1 MTVLQEAVGAREL
14 GHAREP
20 GQGVEPR
27 SAGEHPAPGWPALPA
42 PSARPVSSAPAV
54 PPARPVPSARHRKPR
69 RTVPPSLVMAVG
81 TVVSRA
87 TGFVRSAVLVA
98 VLGSGVL
105 ADGYNVANTV
115 PNILFVLLIGGAL
128 NTALVPHLVRAA
140 KESADGGAAHVN
152 RLVTVLVA
160 ALLVLTAV
168 VVPAAPLVVRAYTS
182 YGDAQLDRTVLLA
195 YLCLPQVFFYGL
207 FTVLGQLLNARQRF
221 APMAWAPVLN
231 NLVVIGVFGAYVGQR
246 SFSAADLTVLGAGT
260 TAGVVVQSLVLL
272 PCLRAA
278 GVRLRPRWDWRQA
291 GLGEPLRAAGW
302 TLLLVLSDQVG
313 YWVVTRLSTLAG
325 SQAAAAGL
333 PGVGY
338 TAYSSAYLLWI
349 VPHGVITV
357 SVVTAAVPALSAAA
371 DTPRAVRGIL
381 SRTVR
386 TIGVVTVPAA
396 CALAVLAPQ
405 LCALAFGHGRT
416 GSADV
421 QAIAGMLAAFAPGLV
436 LYSAA
441 YALTRTFYALGDS
454 RTPFLLNL
462 LPVAATVLGA
472 LLCHRLLPLRWVVTG
487 MAGCYGGSFLLT
499 CVAAQLLLRRRL
511 GPLRVL
517 GAHLKL
523 LAAALP
529 AAAAA
534 WWTARYGLLPA
545 GAALAVVYLLLAH
558 LLRVEELSALT
569 TRLRRR

>member
-1 MTVLQEAVGAREL
+1 MAVLQERAAGARV
-14 GHAREP
+14 P
-20 GQGVEPR
+20 
-27 SAGEHPAPGWPALPA
+27 AGGRRAATAAP
-42 PSARPVSSAPAV
+42 
-54 PPARPVPSARHRKPR
+54 ARHRRPR
-69 RTVPPSLVMAVG
+69 RTLPPSLVMAVG

-87 TGFVRSAVLVA
+87 TGFVRSALLVA

-140 KESADGGAAHVN
+140 KESADGGAAHVD

-168 VVPAAPLVVRAYTS
+168 VVPAAPYVVRAYTS
-182 YGDAQLDRTVLLA
+182 YGGAQLGDTVLLA

-231 NLVVIGVFGAYVGQR
+231 NLVVIGVFGGYLGR
-246 SFSAADLTVLGAGT
+246 HSFSAADLTVLGAGT
-260 TAGVVVQSLVLL
+260 TAGVVAQSLVLL

-302 TLLLVLSDQVG
+302 TLLLVLCDQVG
-313 YWVVTRLSTLAG
+313 YWVVTRLSTAAG
-325 SQAAAAGL
+325 AEAAAAGL

-349 VPHGVITV
+349 VPHGVVTV
-357 SVVTAAVPALSAAA
+357 SVVTAVVPALSAA
-371 DTPRAVRGIL
+371 DSPRAVRSL
-381 SRTVR
+381 LARAVRTV
-386 TIGVVTVPAA
+386 GVVTVPAA
-396 CALAVLAPQ
+396 CAFVVLAPQ

-416 GSADV
+416 DPADV
-421 QAIAGMLAAFAPGLV
+421 LAIAGMLTAFAPGLV
-436 LYSAA
+436 LYSAS

-462 LPVAATVLGA
+462 LPVAATALGA
-472 LLCHRLLPLRWVVTG
+472 VLCHQLLPLRWAVTG

-499 CVAAQLLLRRRL
+499 VLAAALLLRRRL

-517 GAHLKL
+517 GAHVKPL
-523 LAAALP
+523 LAALP

-534 WWTARYGLLPA
+534 WWATRYGLVPA
-545 GAALAVVYLLLAH
+545 AAALAVLYLLLAH
-558 LLRVEELSALT
+558 LLRIDELSALT
-569 TRLRRR
+569 KRLRRRP

>member
-1 MTVLQEAVGAREL
+1 
-14 GHAREP
+14 
-20 GQGVEPR
+20 
-27 SAGEHPAPGWPALPA
+27 
-42 PSARPVSSAPAV
+42 
-54 PPARPVPSARHRKPR
+54 
-69 RTVPPSLVMAVG
+69 MAAG

-87 TGFVRSAVLVA
+87 TGFVRSALLVA

-140 KESADGGAAHVN
+140 KESADGGAAHVD

-182 YGDAQLDRTVLLA
+182 YGGADSDRTVLLA
-195 YLCLPQVFFYGL
+195 YLCLPQVLCYGL
-207 FTVLGQLLNARQRF
+207 FTVLGQLLNARGRF

-246 SFSAADLTVLGAGT
+246 SFSTADLAVLGAGT
-260 TAGVVVQSLVLL
+260 TAGVVAQSLVLL

-278 GVRLRPRWDWRQA
+278 GVRLRPRWDWRRA

-302 TLLLVLSDQVG
+302 TVLLVLGDQLS
-313 YWVVTRLSTLAG
+313 YWVVTRLSTLDGAR
-325 SQAAAAGL
+325 AAAAGL

-349 VPHGVITV
+349 VPHGVVTV
-357 SVVTAAVPALSAAA
+357 SVVTAAVPALSAA
-371 DTPRAVRGIL
+371 DSPRAVRAIL
-381 SRTVR
+381 TRTVR
-386 TIGVVTVPAA
+386 TIAAVTVPAA

-416 GSADV
+416 GAADIR
-421 QAIAGMLAAFAPGLV
+421 AIAGMLTAFAPGLV

-441 YALTRTFYALGDS
+441 YALTRAFYALGDS

-462 LPVAATVLGA
+462 LPVTATALGA
-472 LLCHRLLPLRWVVTG
+472 LLCHQLLPLRWAVTG
-487 MAGCYGGSFLLT
+487 MAGCYGASFLLT
-499 CVAAQLLLRRRL
+499 CLAAALLLRRRL
-511 GPLRVL
+511 GPLRL
-517 GAHLKL
+517 PAAHGKPL
-523 LAAALP
+523 LAALP
-529 AAAAA
+529 ATAAA
-534 WWTARYGLLPA
+534 WYTARYGPVPA
-545 GAALAVVYLLLAH
+545 AAALAGGYLLLAH
-558 LLRVEELSALT
+558 LLRIEELSALT
-569 TRLRRR
+569 SRLRRR

>member
-1 MTVLQEAVGAREL
+1 MTVLQEV
-14 GHAREP
+14 
-20 GQGVEPR
+20 
-27 SAGEHPAPGWPALPA
+27 
-42 PSARPVSSAPAV
+42 RPVPVRPV
-54 PPARPVPSARHRKPR
+54 PPVPSASPGAAARHRRPR
-69 RTVPPSLVMAVG
+69 RPAPPGLVMAAG

-105 ADGYNVANTV
+105 ADGYTVANTV

-140 KESADGGAAHVN
+140 KESADGGAAHLD

-160 ALLVLTAV
+160 ALLALTAL

-182 YGDAQLDRTVLLA
+182 YGGAQLEHTVLLA

-207 FTVLGQLLNARQRF
+207 FTVLGQLLNARRRF

-231 NLVVIGVFGAYVGQR
+231 NLVVIGVFGGYVGR
-246 SFSAADLTVLGAGT
+246 PALSAADLTVLGAGT
-260 TAGVVVQSLVLL
+260 TAGVVAQSLVLL

-302 TLLLVLSDQVG
+302 TLLLVLSDQVS

-325 SQAAAAGL
+325 EQAAAAGL

-349 VPHGVITV
+349 VPHGVVTV
-357 SVVTAAVPALSAAA
+357 SVVTAVVPALSAAA
-371 DTPRAVRGIL
+371 DSPRAVRSL
-381 SRTVR
+381 LTRTVR
-386 TIGVVTVPAA
+386 TVGVATVPAA

-405 LCALAFGHGRT
+405 LCDLAFGHGRT
-416 GSADV
+416 DPADV
-421 QAIAGMLAAFAPGLV
+421 RAIAGMLTAFAPGLV
-436 LYSAA
+436 LYSAS
-441 YALTRTFYALGDS
+441 YALTRAFYALGDS

-462 LPVAATVLGA
+462 LPVAATALGA
-472 LLCHRLLPLRWVVTG
+472 LLCHRLLPLRWAVTG
-487 MAGCYGGSFLLT
+487 MAGCYGASFLLSCT
-499 CVAAQLLLRRRL
+499 TAGLLLRRRL

-517 GAHLKL
+517 AVHARP

-529 AAAAA
+529 AAGAA

-545 GAALAVVYLLLAH
+545 GAVLAACYLLLAR
-558 LLRVEELSALT
+558 LLRIDELSALT
-569 TRLRRR
+569 TRLRRS

>member
-1 MTVLQEAVGAREL
+1 
-14 GHAREP
+14 
-20 GQGVEPR
+20 
-27 SAGEHPAPGWPALPA
+27 
-42 PSARPVSSAPAV
+42 
-54 PPARPVPSARHRKPR
+54 
-69 RTVPPSLVMAVG
+69 MAAG

-87 TGFVRSAVLVA
+87 TGFVRSALLVA

-140 KESADGGAAHVN
+140 KESADGGAAHVD
-152 RLVTVLVA
+152 RLVTVLVV
-160 ALLVLTAV
+160 ALLVLAAV
-168 VVPAAPLVVRAYTS
+168 VVPGAPYVVRAYTS
-182 YGDAQLDRTVLLA
+182 YGGAQLDRTVLLA

-207 FTVLGQLLNARQRF
+207 FTVLGQLLNARRWF

-246 SFSAADLTVLGAGT
+246 SFSSRDLVVLGAGT
-260 TAGVVVQSLVLL
+260 TLGVVAQSLVLL

-278 GVRLRPRWDWRQA
+278 GVRLRPRWDWQRA

-313 YWVVTRLSTLAG
+313 YWVVTRLSTLVG
-325 SQAAAAGL
+325 SEAAAAGL

-349 VPHGVITV
+349 VPHGVVTV
-357 SVVTAAVPALSAAA
+357 SVVTAVVPALSAAA
-371 DTPRAVRGIL
+371 DDPAEVRAL
-381 SRTVR
+381 LARTVR
-386 TIGVVTVPAA
+386 TVGVVTVPAA
-396 CALAVLAPQ
+396 CALAVLAPR
-405 LCALAFGHGRT
+405 LCDLAFGHGRT
-416 GSADV
+416 GDGDV
-421 QAIAGMLAAFAPGLV
+421 QAIAGMLTAFAPGLV

-462 LPVAATVLGA
+462 LPVAATALGA
-472 LLCHRLLPLRWVVTG
+472 VLCHHLLPLRWAVTG
-487 MAGCYGGSFLLT
+487 MAGCYGGSFLLA
-499 CVAAQLLLRRRL
+499 CAAAALLLRRRL
-511 GPLRVL
+511 GPLRVA
-517 GAHLKL
+517 GAHGRL
-523 LAAALP
+523 LLAALP

-534 WWTARYGLLPA
+534 WYTTPFGLVPA
-545 GAALAVVYLLLAH
+545 GAALAGVYLLLAK
-558 LLRVEELSALT
+558 LLRIEELSALT

>member
-1 MTVLQEAVGAREL
+1 MSVVEV
-14 GHAREP
+14 P
-20 GQGVEPR
+20 GV
-27 SAGEHPAPGWPALPA
+27 
-42 PSARPVSSAPAV
+42 
-54 PPARPVPSARHRKPR
+54 SARHRRPR
-69 RTVPPSLVMAVG
+69 RALPPSLVMAAG

-128 NTALVPHLVRAA
+128 NTALVPHLVREAE
-140 KESADGGAAHVN
+140 ESADGGAAHVD
-152 RLVTVLVA
+152 RLVTVLVV

-168 VVPAAPLVVRAYTS
+168 VVPGAPYVVRAYTS
-182 YGDAQLDRTVLLA
+182 YGGGQLDRTVLLA

-207 FTVLGQLLNARQRF
+207 FTVLGQLLNARRRF

-231 NLVVIGVFGAYVGQR
+231 NLVVIGVFGWYLGRR
-246 SFSAADLTVLGAGT
+246 SLDAGDLAVLGAGT
-260 TAGVVVQSLVLL
+260 TAGVVAQSLVLL

-278 GVRLRPRWDWRQA
+278 GVRLRPRWDWRRA

-313 YWVVTRLSTLAG
+313 YWVVTRLSTVAG
-325 SQAAAAGL
+325 AQAAEAGL

-349 VPHGVITV
+349 VPHGVVTV
-357 SVVTAAVPALSAAA
+357 SVVTAVVPALSAAA
-371 DTPRAVRGIL
+371 GSPRAVRALL
-381 SRTVR
+381 SRSIR
-386 TIGVVTVPAA
+386 TIAVVSVPAA
-396 CALAVLAPQ
+396 CAFAVLAPQ
-405 LCALAFGHGRT
+405 LCDLAFGHGRT

-421 QAIAGMLAAFAPGLV
+421 LAIAGMLTAFAPGLV
-436 LYSAA
+436 LYSAS

-462 LPVAATVLGA
+462 LPVAATALGA
-472 LLCHRLLPLRWVVTG
+472 VLCHRLLPLRWAVTG

-499 CVAAQLLLRRRL
+499 VVAASVLLRRRL

-517 GAHLKL
+517 GDHVKVL
-523 LAAALP
+523 LAALP
-529 AAAAA
+529 AAAGA
-534 WWTARYGLLPA
+534 WWVTRYGLLPA
-545 GAALAVVYLLLAH
+545 AATLAVGYLLLAR
-558 LLRVEELSALT
+558 LLRIDELSALT